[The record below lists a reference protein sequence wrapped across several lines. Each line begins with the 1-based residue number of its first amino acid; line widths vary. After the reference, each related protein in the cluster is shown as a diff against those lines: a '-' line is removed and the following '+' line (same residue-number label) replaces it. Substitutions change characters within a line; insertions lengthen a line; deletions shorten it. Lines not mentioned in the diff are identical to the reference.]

1 MSTISCPTLL
11 QFHHLNFQSLQIK
24 TFNTT
29 VIWGQNLRQFQVDF
43 YQNIS
48 VTMTT
53 YEAGTRVAVH
63 VKKEKTDE
71 GGSCRS
77 KPKIEIPEQRS
88 ETQNS
93 AEDIEDFKGNAN
105 EKTKSTAKEVRNQER
120 DRNEPNEEEKSFAQT
135 NKFSIFNLLNSR
147 KPGSTSS
154 HTASVALAAAAS
166 AKGHGKGNR
175 FGSAV
180 DSASVPDCLPSTSR
194 QLSTVPTLLKLK
206 RSPSMHLLKNED
218 DNEEG

>member
-11 QFHHLNFQSLQIK
+11 QFHHLNFQSLQIT
-24 TFNTT
+24 TFNTI
-29 VIWGQNLRQFQVDF
+29 VIWGQNLRQFQADF

-53 YEAGTRVAVH
+53 YEAGTRVTIH

-71 GGSCRS
+71 DGSCRS
-77 KPKIEIPEQRS
+77 KPKFEISEQRS

-93 AEDIEDFKGNAN
+93 AEDIEDYKGNAN
-105 EKTKSTAKEVRNQER
+105 EKTKNATEEVRNQEK

-154 HTASVALAAAAS
+154 HTASVALATAAA
-166 AKGHGKGNR
+166 KGQNGKVNR

-180 DSASVPDCLPSTSR
+180 DSASIPDCLPSTSG
-194 QLSTVPTLLKLK
+194 QLSTVPPPLNLK